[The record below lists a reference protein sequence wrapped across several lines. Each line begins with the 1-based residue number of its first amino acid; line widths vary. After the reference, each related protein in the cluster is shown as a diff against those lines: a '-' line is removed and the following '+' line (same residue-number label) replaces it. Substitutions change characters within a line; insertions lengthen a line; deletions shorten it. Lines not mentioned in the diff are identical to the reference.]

1 MASDAPIVRVEH
13 VSKVFQTG
21 AKSVTALQDVSLE
34 LVEGEFVALLGPS
47 GCGKSTLLNVL
58 GGLLEPTEGLVT
70 LRGEPITEPSRSV
83 GMMFQTPVLF
93 PWRTTLE
100 NILLPAEI
108 FGLSKASLRDRAIEL
123 LGTVGLGEFTGA
135 YPWQLS
141 GGMGQRAA
149 LARVLLYDPTILL
162 LDEPFGA
169 LDEFTREAMDL
180 LLLRVWS
187 ETRQTAV
194 FVTHNI
200 NEAIF
205 VADRVAVMTNRPGR
219 LVKVIDVPLPRPR
232 ERAVMQTP
240 EFTNLAFEVRAL
252 LGVA

>member
-1 MASDAPIVRVEH
+1 MIHD
-13 VSKVFQTG
+13 Q
-21 AKSVTALQDVSLE
+21 
-34 LVEGEFVALLGPS
+34 
-47 GCGKSTLLNVL
+47 
-58 GGLLEPTEGLVT
+58 
-70 LRGEPITEPSRSV
+70 PITEPSRSV

-108 FGLSKASLRDRAIEL
+108 FGQSKASLHDRAIEL
-123 LGTVGLGEFTGA
+123 LGTVGLSEFTGA

-187 ETRQTAV
+187 ETRKTIV

-205 VADRVAVMTNRPGR
+205 VSDRVAVMTNRPGR
-219 LVKVIDVPLPRPR
+219 LVRVIDVPLPRPR
-232 ERAVMQTP
+232 ERSIMHTQ
-240 EFTNLAFEVRAL
+240 EFADLSFEVRAL